1 MNKMYKEV
9 HSKLSKEELFEQL
22 FKVKEEN
29 CSHRSFLNQLEAGT
43 AMMTLIDSRDL
54 LDEMGKVDEAG
65 KLNSV
70 IEYISQ
76 HICRYRQ

>member
-1 MNKMYKEV
+1 MI
-9 HSKLSKEELFEQL
+9 EQL
-22 FKVKEEN
+22 FKAEEKN

-54 LDEMGKVDEAG
+54 LDEMDKVDEAG

-76 HICRYRQ
+76 HICRYKI